1 MAGQWKRLH
10 REVGQSLSLEVF
22 KECGDALLRDMV
34 YWAELVIGGQLGQM
48 ILDRL
53 NDSVIPWFYLKVC
66 SPEDYTEL
74 CLFALVFPA
83 LSMQARSPRCTLAA
97 DPHQSMFSSCS
108 SLQSIH
114 LSFLRT
120 VPPYSHQANVW
131 FEMMRVFNWN
141 HVILIVSDD
150 HEGRAAQKK
159 LETLLEE
166 RESKVSSWTLSCS
179 FV

>member
-1 MAGQWKRLH
+1 M
-10 REVGQSLSLEVF
+10 
-22 KECGDALLRDMV
+22 
-34 YWAELVIGGQLGQM
+34 
-48 ILDRL
+48 
-53 NDSVIPWFYLKVC
+53 C

-83 LSMQARSPRCTLAA
+83 LSMQAWSPRCTLAA

-166 RESKVSSWTLSCS
+166 RESKVSS
-179 FV
+179 